1 MLLACLKY
9 LPRRQNSKMV
19 ADGFVFEAC
28 SRIVQIVEVALIAA
42 SHR

>member
-9 LPRRQNSKMV
+9 LPRRQNPKMA

-28 SRIVQIVEVALIAA
+28 SYIVQIVEVALIAA